1 MKKRILASLMS
12 VVMVLTMLPAA
23 FAAELNNSQDT
34 FDAEY
39 KNEITLSYGT
49 DGNGEITEWLLK
61 GDATSCLLYTSR
73 CV

>member
-39 KNEITLSYGT
+39 KNEITLPLNTVLT
-49 DGNGEITEWLLK
+49 DEQAEYTAKLLL
-61 GDATSCLLYTSR
+61 SL
-73 CV
+73 V